1 MSFEFRKG
9 MEVKLSAEADNFFD
23 VQTRKPQY
31 IREGLN
37 RFDIYTVADVTSDG
51 RVSVFEGV
59 FFYPTD
65 CFYPYKKPEGRL
77 LFDQKKERVMARIR
91 ALAVNL

>member
-1 MSFEFRKG
+1 MPFKFVTG
-9 MEVKLSAEADNFFD
+9 QEVKLSAEADNFFD
-23 VQTRKPQY
+23 IETRKPQY

-37 RFDIYTVADVTSDG
+37 RFDIYTVADVTPDG
-51 RVSVFEGV
+51 RVSVFEGM
-59 FFYPTD
+59 FFYPAE